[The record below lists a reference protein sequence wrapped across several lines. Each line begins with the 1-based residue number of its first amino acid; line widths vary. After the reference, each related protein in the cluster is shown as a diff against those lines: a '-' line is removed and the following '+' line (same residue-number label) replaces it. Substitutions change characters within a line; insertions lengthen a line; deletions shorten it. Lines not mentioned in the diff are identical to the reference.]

1 MLQMQQDERLATV
14 KAQLDAELA
23 RYKADLQSQTQIE
36 VARINAEA
44 KILAAKAMG
53 AKDAS
58 TASADAAYQEA
69 HETE

>member
-14 KAQLDAELA
+14 KAQLDAEVA
-23 RYKADLQSQTQIE
+23 RYKAQLASQTQIE
-36 VARINAEA
+36 VARINAEG

-53 AKDAS
+53 AKDGS

-69 HETE
+69 HESE